1 MDLLLLYDSIGL
13 LISGYREASHLAAVL
28 KEMKEGLDAV
38 RGKVQALTAKVLD
51 SLSDDSQIHVF
62 FFCQVM
68 LHYFLNL
75 SCSAAKSM
83 VACYSFS
90 TLKKYIQF

>member
-13 LISGYREASHLAAVL
+13 LISGYREASQLAAVL

-83 VACYSFS
+83 VACYSFR

>member
-62 FFCQVM
+62 FFLPGFATLFFESVM
-68 LHYFLNL
+68 LCCQINGGMLL
-75 SCSAAKSM
+75 
-83 VACYSFS
+83 
-90 TLKKYIQF
+90 I